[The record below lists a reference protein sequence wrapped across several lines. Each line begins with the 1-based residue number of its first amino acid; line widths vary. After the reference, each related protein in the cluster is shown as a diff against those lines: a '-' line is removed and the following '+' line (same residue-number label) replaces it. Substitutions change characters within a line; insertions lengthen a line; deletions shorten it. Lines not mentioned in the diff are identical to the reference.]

1 MLAIYKKELKTYFS
15 TMIGYAFIAFFSLV
29 VGFVFY
35 YINVLGAT
43 AFVGYAL
50 RYAYIAVVMMVL
62 VPVLTMKIFADE
74 RHSKTDQML
83 FTAPVT
89 VGRIVMGK
97 FLAVA
102 TVFTIPVLVM
112 LIYPL
117 IMSDYASGVS
127 KTPIGANYAAIIGF
141 WLMGLALFAI
151 GCFVSSVT
159 ENQIISAVVT
169 FAILL
174 FIFILQYI
182 SGIFPTDELAS
193 AIAICL
199 FIGIFALVYWLIA
212 KKTTK
217 NALMH
222 AGIIA
227 VAGIAV
233 VIILYFVNGS
243 MFDGLLQNILLRCS
257 VYYMYSYYFS
267 AEIIDIGSLVY
278 FVSVIGFFLFL
289 TVQSVQKRRWS

>member
-50 RYAYIAVVMMVL
+50 RYAYISVVMMVL

-74 RHSKTDQML
+74 KHSKTDQML

-89 VGRIVMGK
+89 VGKIVMGK

-112 LIYPL
+112 LTYPL
-117 IMSDYASGVS
+117 IMSDYGS
-127 KTPIGANYAAIIGF
+127 TPVGANYVAIIGF

-151 GCFVSSVT
+151 GCFVSSIT

-174 FIFILQYI
+174 LVFILQYI

-199 FIGIFALVYWLIA
+199 FIVVFALIYWLIA
-212 KKTTK
+212 RK
-217 NALMH
+217 NTEKALLY

-227 VAGIAV
+227 VAGIV
-233 VIILYFVNGS
+233 VVMILYFVNGS

-257 VYYMYSYYFS
+257 IYYMYSYYFS

>member
-50 RYAYIAVVMMVL
+50 RYAYISVVMMVL

-89 VGRIVMGK
+89 VGKIVMGK

-112 LIYPL
+112 LTYPL
-117 IMSDYASGVS
+117 IMSDYGS
-127 KTPIGANYAAIIGF
+127 TPVGANYVAIIGF

-151 GCFVSSVT
+151 GCFVSSIT

-174 FIFILQYI
+174 LVFILQYI

-199 FIGIFALVYWLIA
+199 FIVVFALIYWLIA
-212 KKTTK
+212 RK
-217 NALMH
+217 NTEKALLY

-233 VIILYFVNGS
+233 VMILYFVNGS

-257 VYYMYSYYFS
+257 IYYMYSYYFS

>member
-1 MLAIYKKELKTYFS
+1 MLAIYKKELKAYFS

-50 RYAYIAVVMMVL
+50 RYAYVSVVMMVL

-89 VGRIVMGK
+89 VGKIVMGK

-102 TVFTIPVLVM
+102 TVFTIPVLIM
-112 LIYPL
+112 LIYPI
-117 IMSDYASGVS
+117 IMSDYGN
-127 KTPIGANYAAIIGF
+127 TPIGANYVAILGF

-151 GCFVSSVT
+151 GCFVSSIT

-174 FIFILQYI
+174 LVFILQYI

-193 AIAICL
+193 AIAVCL
-199 FIGIFALVYWLIA
+199 FIAVFALIYWLIA
-212 KKTTK
+212 RKTTK
-217 NALMH
+217 NALLYS
-222 AGIIA
+222 GIIA